1 MADPGGVM
9 EFATETYHAKQEHD
23 ADEYAAEGLTEL
35 ELTAQYCRSCT
46 VSVQRLFH
54 VRTLGAVCKAAMVEG
69 DEAFPLDLVEDLAQD
84 DDSEVRQMVAEQ
96 LCVMA
101 EAVRETRSRQEEDI
115 ASGLLSVAFL
125 LVEDDVDAVVTAA
138 EAAVATVASLL
149 EDTQEGHELV
159 MTQIAN
165 LATGEE
171 EEIRVSGAK
180 IVGSLASVLW
190 PTAAKND
197 LTPLL
202 EKLAQDSA
210 YHVRE
215 VTIHSLVLVAEVRRC
230 RLTPG

>member
-1 MADPGGVM
+1 
-9 EFATETYHAKQEHD
+9 
-23 ADEYAAEGLTEL
+23 
-35 ELTAQYCRSCT
+35 
-46 VSVQRLFH
+46 
-54 VRTLGAVCKAAMVEG
+54 
-69 DEAFPLDLVEDLAQD
+69 
-84 DDSEVRQMVAEQ
+84 MVAEQ

-215 VTIHSLVLVAEVRRC
+215 VTIHSLVLVGRC
-230 RLTPG
+230 RLTVSKPVLKAPVVSALETMIRYIAFKVCFQFQLTPLHPGGRGVGDVGGGGDGAARVLRTAA